1 MLTHIPKISP
11 KTREDNFK
19 INFPENG
26 EQFDK
31 SALMEIL
38 EVFVMLP
45 HFHWQS
51 VLCNSAF

>member
-1 MLTHIPKISP
+1 MLTHIPEISP
-11 KTREDNFK
+11 KTRGDIFQ

-45 HFHWQS
+45 HFH
-51 VLCNSAF
+51 

>member
-1 MLTHIPKISP
+1 MLTHITEISP
-11 KTREDNFK
+11 KTRGDIFQ

-45 HFHWQS
+45 HFH
-51 VLCNSAF
+51 